1 MKVVALL
8 SGGKDSIYNLLH
20 CILNGHEP
28 IAVASLGP
36 GKGKDEL
43 DSYMYQTVAH
53 SGLSLIAESL
63 SLPFYTRIIT
73 GTAIHRANSYG
84 SRTGQASSSAS
95 TLASESKSGEDKD
108 ETEDMYELLRDVKEK
123 EPTVQGVA
131 VGAILSNYQRVRVEQ
146 VCSRL
151 GLVPIAYLW
160 DRNQTDLLGE
170 MVRAGMESVLV
181 KVAGAGLGVEHLGR
195 SLKQMEPT
203 LHRLNKKYELH
214 VCGEGGEYE
223 TFTVDCPIYK
233 SRIVFKKTT
242 TIISNSDPY
251 STIAHLHLDECILEP
266 KPNHPQNETLEQL
279 RARLRS
285 LVTVPPML
293 DRSSLKIYR
302 AVREAYRNSTALEI
316 LSLNARASESDRAKI
331 LTNSSP
337 SSPTITTIGPWL
349 HFSNLSHY
357 STNSSSTLP
366 IESETTQLFK
376 SLIQLLSQKSS
387 TLLHLTHLNLYLSPK
402 TMNLFPKIN
411 QVYSTYFG
419 TAPPTRVCVGILFP
433 SEEEELGS
441 PRIKLEGIAYNHN
454 QSHDTRTSTTP
465 SPQLYSHSDPTSPL
479 LEMNSEQTDR
489 KNVHVQSISYWAS
502 ANIGPYSQSVI
513 VNGGKSIY
521 LAGQI
526 GLIPQSL
533 ELPLSTT
540 ITIEDEDR
548 GFEKKKKEEVEGEE
562 IFAVET
568 SLSLQHLRRVL
579 VVSIGKRGY
588 SLGEGRGG
596 RALCGLCW
604 ILRERGGSSGEE
616 GLGRSY
622 GRRLE
627 GARKGWRVGYGFLRR
642 GGKEDALDENEDEEE
657 EEDVVEEDGDEV
669 DRVPLLFVSAEALP
683 KGAKIEWQVC
693 WESGVRD
700 EQDDEGESEVEDDEG
715 SSIIK
720 EVGRTKWLERD
731 PTTQSSDVVL
741 KYSKTSPSS
750 HLLTILVGGSMTCNF
765 SRARRD
771 LPSSSEAGLL
781 SLKVLHKPGLTQEQI
796 DRLVSDL
803 LPDEVLSTPER
814 PTTSFICCE
823 HISTF
828 ERDDLDV
835 AVFMNYVFV

>member
-8 SGGKDSIYNLLH
+8 SGGKDSIYNVLH

-36 GKGKDEL
+36 GNGKGTSGIHHNPEMIKNEL

-53 SGLSLIAESL
+53 SGLSLVAESL

-73 GTAIHRANSYG
+73 GTPINQGNSYG
-84 SRTGQASSSAS
+84 SRSGQPLSSAS
-95 TLASESKSGEDKD
+95 TLASESELGEEKD

-160 DRNQTDLLGE
+160 ERNQADLLGE

-214 VCGEGGEYE
+214 ICGEGGEYE

-251 STIAHLHLDECILEP
+251 STVAHLHLDECILEP
-266 KPNHPQNETLEQL
+266 KPNHPQNETFEQL
-279 RARLRS
+279 QARLRS
-285 LVTVPPML
+285 LVSVPAML

-302 AVREAYRNSTALEI
+302 AVREAYRNSITLESV
-316 LSLNARASESDRAKI
+316 SLDPRAFTSDRAEI
-331 LTNSSP
+331 LISPSP

-349 HFSNLSHY
+349 HFSNLSL
-357 STNSSSTLP
+357 SSPTPSSSKLP
-366 IESETTQLFK
+366 IESEVKQLFE
-376 SLIQLLSQKSS
+376 SLIELLSQKSS
-387 TLLHLTHLNLYLSPK
+387 TLLHLTHLTLYLSSEK
-402 TMNLFPKIN
+402 MKLFPRIN

-419 TAPPTRVCVGILFP
+419 TAPPTRACVGILLSP
-433 SEEEELGS
+433 SSNASS
-441 PRIKLEGIAYNHN
+441 PRIELEGIAYNP
-454 QSHDTRTSTTP
+454 SLDPRTSTPTP
-465 SPQLYSHSDPTSPL
+465 STL
-479 LEMNSEQTDR
+479 LINADERER
-489 KNVHVQSISYWAS
+489 KNVHVQSLSYWAS

-513 VNGGKSIY
+513 VDGGKSVHV
-521 LAGQI
+521 AGQI
-526 GLIPQSL
+526 GLIPRSL
-533 ELPLSTT
+533 ELPLPTRT
-540 ITIEDEDR
+540 IKDQIK
-548 GFEKKKKEEVEGEE
+548 GVVEKGENREEGEE
-562 IFAVET
+562 VFAKET

-579 VVSIGKRGY
+579 IASIGKRRLN
-588 SLGEGRGG
+588 SREGRG
-596 RALCGLCW
+596 RALNALCW
-604 ILRERGGSSGEE
+604 ILRESGGTFREE
-616 GLGRSY
+616 GLGRGY
-622 GRRLE
+622 ERRLE
-627 GARKGWRVGYGFLRR
+627 GAREGWRVGYGVLRR
-642 GGKEDALDENEDEEE
+642 GGEEDALDEDEDEEE
-657 EEDVVEEDGDEV
+657 EEEDEA

-683 KGAKIEWQVC
+683 KGAKIEWQVG
-693 WESGVRD
+693 WESGLRD
-700 EQDDEGESEVEDDEG
+700 EDDDEGESEEEDDEG

-731 PTTQSSDVVL
+731 PTTQSSDIVL
-741 KYSKTSPSS
+741 KYSKTSSSS
-750 HLLTILVGGSMTCNF
+750 HLLTILVGGSTTCDF
-765 SRARRD
+765 SRARHE
-771 LPSSSEAGLL
+771 LPSISEAGLL
-781 SLKVLHKPGLTQEQI
+781 SLKVFHKPGVTREQI
-796 DRLVSDL
+796 DRLVSGL
-803 LPDEVLSTPER
+803 LPDEVSKPER

-823 HISTF
+823 HISTL
-828 ERDDLDV
+828 ERDVLDV
-835 AVFMNYVFV
+835 AILMNYVVFV